1 MKIPQL
7 LKCTLALA
15 FMASAAWLQVHAAEP
30 LPTGKSITPTAA
42 KGSLFQPLNP
52 GLPAPFADFIA
63 DHAATTATSPDGNTL
78 LILTSGY
85 NLNNDSTGAQVDA
98 ASHEYV
104 FVYDISVQPPLKQQ
118 VLQ

>member
-1 MKIPQL
+1 MKTPRL
-7 LKCTLALA
+7 LTSVFALA
-15 FMASAAWLQVHAAEP
+15 FIASSTVMRLSGSEP

-52 GLPAPFADFIA
+52 DLPAPFADFIA
-63 DHAATTATSPDGNTL
+63 DHAVTTATSPDGNTL

-104 FVYDISVQPPLKQQ
+104 FVYDITVHPP
-118 VLQ
+118 